1 VLRRPEVF
9 HAAVSG
15 AAPSDQRLYDTHWRE
30 RFLGH
35 PDEHPGDYDRSSP
48 IGDAA
53 RLRRPLLLVHGLAD
67 DNVVPAHTLR
77 MSAALLA
84 AGRPHQVL
92 PLSGAT
98 HLPASEA
105 AVEGL
110 LRFQLEFLRDALES
124 PGADVSEVAIRPT
137 AQG

>member
-1 VLRRPEVF
+1 
-9 HAAVSG
+9 
-15 AAPSDQRLYDTHWRE
+15 
-30 RFLGH
+30 
-35 PDEHPGDYDRSSP
+35 
-48 IGDAA
+48 
-53 RLRRPLLLVHGLAD
+53 
-67 DNVVPAHTLR
+67 